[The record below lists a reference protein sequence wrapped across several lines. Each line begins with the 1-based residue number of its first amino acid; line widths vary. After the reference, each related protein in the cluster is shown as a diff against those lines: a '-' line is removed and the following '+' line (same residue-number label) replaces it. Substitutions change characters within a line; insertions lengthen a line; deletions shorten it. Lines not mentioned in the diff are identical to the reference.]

1 MARALTKTERDGS
14 PYFRPP
20 DIERQIDEVVPL
32 GISELR
38 ERLAVTDR
46 EASLYLR
53 SETLVHLVRTAI
65 LENREDVSSAVLP
78 VLLMRCEGNLDAKLL
93 EGDLP
98 DIASIKEEILSQFS
112 ELFADDAVAK
122 HGGMLDYYECRFN
135 RAFRTFRISIV
146 RKEITRLKHLDK
158 QEETDEETFEQPD
171 DALSQILSNLAS
183 PATQEWEMLRAPL
196 IEAIKK
202 LPRDERKAVVLVHVL
217 GYKQES
223 EDSNEVT
230 AATRCKCT
238 GKTIYN
244 RLKRA
249 EKKLSGL
256 FKEYV

>member
-1 MARALTKTERDGS
+1 MARALTKTKEDGS
-14 PYFRPP
+14 LYVRPP
-20 DIERQIDEVVPL
+20 EIERQIDEVLSL

-38 ERLAVTDR
+38 ERLAVADR
-46 EASLYLR
+46 KAETYLR
-53 SETLVHLVRTAI
+53 SETLVHLVRMAI
-65 LENREDVSSAVLP
+65 LENREDMSGAVLP
-78 VLLMRCEGNLDAKLL
+78 VLLMRCEGNLNAKMH

-98 DIASIKEEILSQFS
+98 DVASVKEEILSQFS
-112 ELFADDAVAK
+112 ELFADDAVAR

-135 RAFRTFRISIV
+135 RAFRTFRISVV
-146 RKEITRLKHLDK
+146 RKEITRLKYLDEP
-158 QEETDEETFEQPD
+158 EETDDETYEQTD
-171 DALSQILSNLAS
+171 DALSQVLGNLTS

-202 LPRDERKAVVLVHVL
+202 LPREERKAVILVHVL
-217 GYKQES
+217 GYMQES
-223 EDSNEVT
+223 EDHNEVT

-249 EKKLSGL
+249 EKKLSGF